1 MRRAVNIPASQK
13 MQQIRHQLQSR
24 IVKSPVRVSVGKKF
38 LAKLNAF
45 VDYKNKYGTNEV
57 KRSDKEHAALY
68 RWITRNRF
76 ARKENQLTKEQIEL
90 LNAYDFPWEAV
101 SSELIASNNVEKHSK
116 TTCKTCR
123 GKSTPHLNLDGNS

>member
-1 MRRAVNIPASQK
+1 MRRAVNIPSSQK

-24 IVKSPVRVSVGKKF
+24 IVKSPIRASIRKKF
-38 LAKLNAF
+38 LEKLKAF
-45 VDYKNKYGTNEV
+45 LEYKNKYGTTEV

-68 RWITRNRF
+68 RWIVRYRF

-101 SSELIASNNVEKHSK
+101 FQ
-116 TTCKTCR
+116 
-123 GKSTPHLNLDGNS
+123 